1 MCWLKHR
8 LLFCVIE
15 LFSIEEMCHLYRK
28 QMAAANFSRDVIEM
42 FYGSIE
48 ENQRLPTPISP
59 SIRGGFEIVRNNFN
73 EWLRVWKMQVKSGN
87 KDLFKFFQKTK
98 NSFISVCTHEVD
110 TMKSVKIQFG
120 LLVRFYM
127 IRDEERQ
134 QMDHYFNRM
143 QPVILNEHNMDM
155 LSPSLNQ
162 FVDEVKGE
170 IEAWSERGSGW
181 IMDEILEAF
190 INVARYQPM
199 RGGSYMQLPKK
210 LKNKKAVLNIQNR
223 DNECLRW
230 AIRAALFQPR
240 GNMRRPSS
248 YPTDDG
254 LNFAGIDFPTPVSQI
269 DRLERQNQNLAI
281 NVFGWEKEQVV
292 VHRISEK
299 GGEVPRINLMLTK
312 QGENTHYSLVKRL
325 TALLYDQNRHNESKH
340 FCERCLHGYKT
351 RDLLERH
358 KPECKGL
365 LKSPTR
371 TDMPKQGENKM
382 TFTNRHKQ
390 MKAPYVVYAD
400 FECVVRKM
408 PTCEPDNKKSF
419 TMKTEKHEP
428 CGFSY
433 LVVRS
438 DGQTFGPYTY
448 RGEDA
453 VFVFL
458 RWLQNHEIEMRK
470 DMENKRPL
478 VMTNQDWQKYKRAGE
493 CHICNKSLHK
503 DLYLDSMAVYD
514 PDSEKYSGQSH
525 RRCYHQA
532 VNNRY
537 VPHERRQQKDAIDQW
552 IANTQETCLFCAD
565 PLLVPNFKD
574 SVRDHDHMTGKYR
587 GAAHNECNFK
597 LKLKP
602 KTMPIPVI
610 FHNLK
615 GYDGHLLMQAMARV
629 RGEIKCIPANT
640 EKYISFSLG
649 KLRFIDSVN
658 FLLSSLDKLVKGS
671 DDFPIM
677 KKLMPEEN
685 KRQLLLKKGIYPY
698 EYMDSFE
705 RFGETELP
713 EKEKFYSSL
722 SGKGITDEEYGHA
735 KKVWEALGCR
745 NLGDYHNWYV
755 ATDTLLLADV
765 FENFRKVCQEK
776 YGLDPAHYYTTP
788 GLSWDA
794 LLKKTGAELELL
806 TDLDMHLMI
815 ERGMRGG
822 ISMASKRSKDT
833 TQPKRQTTSLILMPT
848 TSTDGQ

>member
-1 MCWLKHR
+1 
-8 LLFCVIE
+8 
-15 LFSIEEMCHLYRK
+15 
-28 QMAAANFSRDVIEM
+28 MAAANFSRDVIEM

-98 NSFISVCTHEVD
+98 NSFINVCTHKVD

-190 INVARYQPM
+190 INVARYQP
-199 RGGSYMQLPKK
+199 
-210 LKNKKAVLNIQNR
+210 
-223 DNECLRW
+223 
-230 AIRAALFQPR
+230 
-240 GNMRRPSS
+240 
-248 YPTDDG
+248 
-254 LNFAGIDFPTPVSQI
+254 
-269 DRLERQNQNLAI
+269 
-281 NVFGWEKEQVV
+281 
-292 VHRISEK
+292 
-299 GGEVPRINLMLTK
+299 
-312 QGENTHYSLVKRL
+312 
-325 TALLYDQNRHNESKH
+325 LLYDQNRHNESKH

-371 TDMPKQGENKM
+371 TNMPKQGENKM
-382 TFTNRHKQ
+382 SFTNYHKQ

-400 FECVVRKM
+400 FECLVRKM
-408 PTCEPDNKKSF
+408 ATCEPDKKQSF
-419 TMKTEKHEP
+419 TVKTEKHEP

-433 LVVRS
+433 VVVRS

-453 VFVFL
+453 VFIFL
-458 RWLQNHEIEMRK
+458 RYLQNHEMEMRK

-478 VMTNQDWQKYKRAGE
+478 VMTNEDWQKYKRAGE

-537 VPHERRQQKDAIDQW
+537 VPHERRQPKDAIDQW

-574 SVRDHDHMTGKYR
+574 SVRDHDHMTGNYR

-597 LKLKP
+597 LKLG
-602 KTMPIPVI
+602 
-610 FHNLK
+610 F
-615 GYDGHLLMQAMARV
+615 R
-629 RGEIKCIPANT
+629 
-640 EKYISFSLG
+640 EKS
-649 KLRFIDSVN
+649 N
-658 FLLSSLDKLVKGS
+658 
-671 DDFPIM
+671 
-677 KKLMPEEN
+677 
-685 KRQLLLKKGIYPY
+685 
-698 EYMDSFE
+698 
-705 RFGETELP
+705 
-713 EKEKFYSSL
+713 
-722 SGKGITDEEYGHA
+722 
-735 KKVWEALGCR
+735 
-745 NLGDYHNWYV
+745 
-755 ATDTLLLADV
+755 
-765 FENFRKVCQEK
+765 
-776 YGLDPAHYYTTP
+776 
-788 GLSWDA
+788 
-794 LLKKTGAELELL
+794 
-806 TDLDMHLMI
+806 
-815 ERGMRGG
+815 
-822 ISMASKRSKDT
+822 AS
-833 TQPKRQTTSLILMPT
+833 RQTPKNTSHFHSET
-848 TSTDGQ
+848 